1 MALLRPLSLA
11 GDSEPPLWDRF
22 PHAANTT
29 GDFIRLGYLHWN
41 ASRRGRG
48 KKKDGPDSPNM
59 AQERPKTANR
69 RPKRPPRDDKGAPR
83 GLPGEPEAAKI
94 VDFYWLQRSFLAY
107 LFILTFS
114 NICLWSDRR
123 ACPFLNSC
131 SHDLWV
137 RTHTCSCDLVQG
149 WGWLEPKRA
158 KRARGSSMKY

>member
-1 MALLRPLSLA
+1 MAKEMPR
-11 GDSEPPLWDRF
+11 
-22 PHAANTT
+22 
-29 GDFIRLGYLHWN
+29 
-41 ASRRGRG
+41 
-48 KKKDGPDSPNM
+48 
-59 AQERPKTANR
+59 TANR
-69 RPKRPPRDDKGAPR
+69 RPKGPPRDDKGAPR

-137 RTHTCSCDLVQG
+137 RTHTCSCDLGQG
-149 WGWLEPKRA
+149 WGWLEPKRVRSA
-158 KRARGSSMKY
+158 RVVLVCVYIYVYMFIYVCMYVCVYVEDAYGESPPPRALLKTPMW